1 MALISMRQ
9 MLDHAAEY
17 GYGVPAFNVN
27 NLEQM
32 RAIMEAADQTDSPVI
47 VQASA
52 GARKYAGA
60 PFLRHLILA
69 AIEEFP
75 HIPICM
81 HQDHG
86 TSPAICQRS
95 IQLGFSS
102 VMMDGSLREDGKT
115 PADYDYNV
123 DVTRRTV
130 EMAHACGV
138 SVEGEL
144 GCLGSLET
152 GEAGEE
158 DGVGAVGILTHDQML
173 TDPEEAADFVQ
184 KTNVDALAIACG
196 TSHGAYKFTR
206 PPTDDI
212 LDIDRIKA
220 IHERIPDTH
229 LVMHGSSSVPQ
240 EWLKVINEFGGDIGE
255 TYGVPVEQI
264 CEGIKH
270 GVRKVNIDTD
280 LRLASTGAVRRFM
293 ANNPSEF
300 DPRKFLSATVVAM
313 KDICVARY
321 EAFGTAGNASKINAM
336 SLDDMYLRYESGE
349 LTATIK

>member
-1 MALISMRQ
+1 

-17 GYGVPAFNVN
+17 GYGIPAFNVN

-32 RAIMEAADQTDSPVI
+32 RAIMEAADATDSPVI

-69 AIEEFP
+69 AVEEFP
-75 HIPICM
+75 HIPVVM

-86 TSPAICQRS
+86 TSPAVCQRS

-102 VMMDGSLREDGKT
+102 VMMDGSLGEDGKT
-115 PADYDYNV
+115 PMDYDYNV
-123 DVTRRTV
+123 GVTRRAV

-152 GEAGEE
+152 GMAGEE
-158 DGVGAVGILTHDQML
+158 DGIGAEGKLDMEQLL
-173 TDPEEAADFVQ
+173 TDPEEAAAFVKATQ
-184 KTNVDALAIACG
+184 VDALAIAIG
-196 TSHGAYKFTR
+196 TSHGAYKFTK
-206 PPTDDI
+206 PPTGDTLSI
-212 LDIDRIKA
+212 QRIKE
-220 IHERIPDTH
+220 IHARIPDTH

-240 EWLKVINEFGGDIGE
+240 EWLEVINRYGGQIPE
-255 TYGVPVEQI
+255 TYGVPVEEI
-264 CEGIKH
+264 VEGIKH

-293 ANNPSEF
+293 AENPSEF
-300 DPRKFLSATVVAM
+300 DPRKFLKETVTAM
-313 KDICVARY
+313 RDLCIARY
-321 EAFGTAGNASKINAM
+321 EAFGTAGNASKIKPISLEAM
-336 SLDDMYLRYESGE
+336 FQRYERGE
-349 LTATIK
+349 LAPKIK